1 MVFPSQD
8 RSGKMPAEKEQLIL
22 QKEKIAID
30 YKNPDDAW
38 KEYAKNRLA
47 DD

>member
-30 YKNPDDAW
+30 YENPDDAW